1 MSMNDRWS
9 VRLFIMEIDNETH
22 AEARLVMP
30 GEQQL
35 VGRGEARRNPA
46 DHEVTLIG
54 EQIAASRA
62 LSDLAGK
69 VLHAAGLGIE
79 SLTHEQA
86 HLHSL
91 SEQLRP
97 ALVVRDEPHGIR
109 RYVHVATGNYHEGT
123 ARLYEDLGLL
133 SADPGLAANVAA
145 VFNELTAGIPVL
157 WAGTDASVALEAVST
172 SRGSR

>member
-9 VRLFIMEIDNETH
+9 VKVFIVEIGNETH

-30 GEQQL
+30 GEQEL
-35 VGRGEARRNPA
+35 VGHGEARRNPA

-69 VLHAAGLGIE
+69 VLHTAGLGIE
-79 SLTHEQA
+79 SLTQQRA

-91 SEQLRP
+91 SRQPVASASQL
-97 ALVVRDEPHGIR
+97 LM
-109 RYVHVATGNYHEGT
+109 
-123 ARLYEDLGLL
+123 
-133 SADPGLAANVAA
+133 
-145 VFNELTAGIPVL
+145 
-157 WAGTDASVALEAVST
+157 
-172 SRGSR
+172 